1 MNSMD
6 KEEFSRIR
14 ELYGE
19 EDVIPAHSF
28 DNHVLEVY
36 RNAKKLLEDED
47 VDSEV
52 VKYSALLH
60 DVGRHISGEESH
72 AEKGAEKANEFLI
85 EQLGKDSSFAERV
98 SECIRFHSNRP
109 HLKPPTREA
118 EILWTADKMDAM
130 GATGLCR
137 FLLTLGAKNYSC
149 ESAVD
154 ILDRRVSEAE
164 ESLKDFGFD
173 ELIDGLNTLKSF
185 TEQYKEENHVSN

>member
-1 MNSMD
+1 MD
-6 KEEFSRIR
+6 KDDFFRIK

-19 EDVIPAHSF
+19 EDIIPAHSF
-28 DNHVLEVY
+28 GKHVLEVY
-36 RNAKKLLEDED
+36 RNAKELLDEED

-60 DVGRHISGEESH
+60 DVGRHIPGDGGH
-72 AEKGAEKANEFLI
+72 AEKGAEKAKEFLI
-85 EQLGKDSSFAERV
+85 DELGKESDFAEKV

-118 EILWTADKMDAM
+118 EILWTADKMHAS

-149 ESAVD
+149 DGAVD
-154 ILDRRVSEAE
+154 ILERRVSEAE

-173 ELIDGLNTLKSF
+173 ELVDGLDTLKSF
-185 TEQYKEENHVSN
+185 AEQYREENHVSN